1 MLRKIIFFS
10 LPVFAAGV
18 LLMPVSA
25 MSETTD
31 PDAAHLKAGHKKV
44 EGVVTD
50 IKSGIYTVK
59 TESSTYTL
67 SENSS
72 IRHGHGA
79 PKVGDNMILWVSE
92 NNMVIDAH
100 PKGQAAK
107 AHRSISGKLVNLDNV
122 KSEIKLSTSEGET
135 TLKLKPETR
144 SFVDLPK
151 GTPVTVELNENGE
164 VIDVHRDQR

>member
-10 LPVFAAGV
+10 LSVFAAGV
-18 LLMPVSA
+18 LLMPLDAV
-25 MSETTD
+25 SETTD

-67 SENSS
+67 SETAS
-72 IRHGHGA
+72 IRHGHA
-79 PKVGDNMILWVSE
+79 PKVGDKLILWVSE

-100 PKGQAAK
+100 PKEQVAQ
-107 AHRSISGKLVNLDNV
+107 AHRSISGKLVNFDNV
-122 KSEIKLSTSEGET
+122 KSEIRLSTSQGET
-135 TLKLKPETR
+135 TFKIKPETR

-151 GTPVTVELNENGE
+151 GTPVTIELNENGE